1 MAEHPIFEALR
12 SKDAAGLREIL
23 RRYPNAIGARNAEGV
38 SPISFAR
45 YARAS
50 ECLYLMLAMQ
60 PELDVFEAATVGN
73 YERVEWFERQDP
85 SQLYGWSPDGY
96 TPLHLAAFFGHAKI
110 AEELLDWGAEAALA
124 SRNAMRVTPL
134 HSAAAGR
141 HAAVVE
147 LLIAG
152 GADVNAQSA
161 GGHTPLHSAAQNGD
175 STTAGLLLAAG
186 AEPSIRDADGLTPAD
201 MAGAAGHA
209 ELAGRLRPPAR

>member
-1 MAEHPIFEALR
+1 VAEHPIFEALR
-12 SKDAAGLREIL
+12 SKDANALREIL
-23 RRYPNAIGARNAEGV
+23 RRLPNAMAARNAEGV

-45 YARAS
+45 YAGAS

-96 TPLHLAAFFGHAKI
+96 TPLHLAAFFGHARI
-110 AEELLDWGAEAALA
+110 AEELLDWGAEASLA
-124 SRNAMRVTPL
+124 SRNAMGVTPL
-134 HSAAAGR
+134 NSAAAGR

-147 LLIAG
+147 LLIAA
-152 GADVNAQSA
+152 GADVNARSA

-175 STTAGLLLAAG
+175 AATAELLLAAG
-186 AEPSIRDADGLTPAD
+186 ADPAIRDSDGLKPAD
-201 MAGAAGHA
+201 MAGAAGYG
-209 ELAGRLRPPAR
+209 ELAARLRRPR